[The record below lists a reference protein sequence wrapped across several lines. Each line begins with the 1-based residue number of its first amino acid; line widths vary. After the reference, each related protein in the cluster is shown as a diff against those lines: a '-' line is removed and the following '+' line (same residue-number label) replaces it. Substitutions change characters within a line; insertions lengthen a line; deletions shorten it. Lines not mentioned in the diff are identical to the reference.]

1 MQYAKNDL
9 GHLVRQHKQVVSE
22 IQKINPQIEQLSHR
36 IGLKPD
42 DDFWKMY
49 LNQQWL
55 PTSTSIQSR
64 FFRLQRKFFDLG
76 EQAGVIEIKIKQ
88 LKEKAA

>member
-9 GHLVRQHKQVVSE
+9 GYLVRQHNELVNK
-22 IQKINPQIEQLSHR
+22 IQKIHPEIEQLSKR

-49 LNQQWL
+49 
-55 PTSTSIQSR
+55 
-64 FFRLQRKFFDLG
+64 
-76 EQAGVIEIKIKQ
+76 
-88 LKEKAA
+88 

>member
-1 MQYAKNDL
+1 M
-9 GHLVRQHKQVVSE
+9 
-22 IQKINPQIEQLSHR
+22 
-36 IGLKPD
+36 
-42 DDFWKMY
+42 
-49 LNQQWL
+49 NQQWL

-88 LKEKAA
+88 LKEQAA